1 VNNGRVGVDDES
13 VDDVDDLDHENVDDL
28 DDLGDDGAGDDVGPP
43 AESGGDDGDPDDT
56 IVLPW
61 WQRPFNIAVIAV
73 TAALLAGMIGWM
85 IGDSGSGRDADPVDV
100 GFLQDMRVHHEQAI
114 DMSFSYLTRPDT
126 DPRLRTV
133 ARQIIFDQ
141 GIEIGVMLRLLEEM
155 DEPSVSDDGT
165 AMSWMGHPVAT
176 SEMPG
181 MATEEQLDELARA
194 TGSDAD
200 ALFVELMSAHHQ
212 GGIDMAEEAT
222 AEGDN
227 DDVVRL
233 ASSWAGNQ
241 QSEIV
246 ELQNLLANP

>member
-1 VNNGRVGVDDES
+1 VTDQEIDGDVT
-13 VDDVDDLDHENVDDL
+13 DVDEGEL
-28 DDLGDDGAGDDVGPP
+28 DDA
-43 AESGGDDGDPDDT
+43 
-56 IVLPW
+56 IVLSW
-61 WQRPFNIAVIAV
+61 WQRPANMVIVVVAV
-73 TAALLAGMIGWM
+73 ALIAGMVGWLV
-85 IGDSGSGRDADPVDV
+85 ADTQNEVAASDVDV

-114 DMSFSYLTRPDT
+114 DTSFSYLTRPDT

-133 ARQIIFDQ
+133 ARSVIFDQ

-155 DEPSVSDDGT
+155 GAPTVSDDGM
-165 AMSWMGHPVAT
+165 AMAWMGHPVEP

-181 MATEEQLDELARA
+181 MATPDQLDELARA

-212 GGIDMAEEAT
+212 GGIDMAEEAA

-233 ASSWAGNQ
+233 AASWARNQ
-241 QSEIV
+241 RSEIV
-246 ELQNLLANP
+246 ELRGLLENPRD

>member
-1 VNNGRVGVDDES
+1 VTNPPGISGHHPDSGEVDVVDADGDDEE
-13 VDDVDDLDHENVDDL
+13 LE
-28 DDLGDDGAGDDVGPP
+28 
-43 AESGGDDGDPDDT
+43 DT

-61 WQRPFNIAVIAV
+61 WQRPANMVIAIV
-73 TAALLAGMIGWM
+73 AVALIAGMVGWL
-85 IGDSGSGRDADPVDV
+85 IADTQNEVAASDVDV

-133 ARQIIFDQ
+133 ARSIIFDQ
-141 GIEIGVMLRLLEEM
+141 GIEIGVMLRLLAEM
-155 DEPSVSDDGT
+155 DAPSVSDDGT
-165 AMSWMGHPVAT
+165 AMSWMGHAVDP

-181 MATEEQLDELARA
+181 MATPEQLDQLARA

-200 ALFVELMSAHHQ
+200 AQFVELMSAHHQ
-212 GGIDMAEEAT
+212 GGIDMAEEAA

-233 ASSWAGNQ
+233 AESWARNQ
-241 QSEIV
+241 RSEIV
-246 ELQNLLANP
+246 EMQQLLENP

>member
-1 VNNGRVGVDDES
+1 VTNPSSISGQLPDPEVEI
-13 VDDVDDLDHENVDDL
+13 
-28 DDLGDDGAGDDVGPP
+28 AGDD
-43 AESGGDDGDPDDT
+43 EGDEELDDT

-61 WQRPFNIAVIAV
+61 WQHPLNIAIVVVAV
-73 TAALLAGMIGWM
+73 ALIAGMVGWL
-85 IGDSGSGRDADPVDV
+85 IADTQNDVAASDVDV

-133 ARQIIFDQ
+133 ARSIIFDQ

-155 DEPSVSDDGT
+155 DAPPVSDDGT
-165 AMSWMGHPVAT
+165 AMAWMGHPGDP

-181 MATEEQLDELARA
+181 MATQEQLDELARA
-194 TGSDAD
+194 SGSEAD
-200 ALFVELMSAHHQ
+200 ARFVELMSAHHQ
-212 GGIDMAEEAT
+212 GGIDMAEEAA

-233 ASSWAGNQ
+233 ASSWARNQ
-241 QSEIV
+241 RSEIV
-246 ELQNLLANP
+246 ELEQLLADPPN